1 MCHGDIVHN
10 HAAEKSQRTN
20 SAADLKDKGWAI
32 DVSLWNHRYM
42 SHFIQAYPNIFQVA
56 ESAAKLIMTVRDI
69 VQSSLAMYDLTEGP
83 SRDMTFAQSLP
94 IEPHRLFFKHTQW
107 TWAKFPEAER
117 MKKRCL
123 YDFVAA

>member
-1 MCHGDIVHN
+1 
-10 HAAEKSQRTN
+10 
-20 SAADLKDKGWAI
+20 
-32 DVSLWNHRYM
+32 M
-42 SHFIQAYPNIFQVA
+42 SHFIQAYPKIFQVA

-94 IEPHRLFFKHTQW
+94 NEPHRLFFKHAQEVSAAELKGALTSTTTQW

-117 MKKRCL
+117 MKKHCL